1 MVAASGL
8 APPRLAVSCPRAA
21 GRGCGGHHRVGFLRS
36 APVAL
41 AGPAAAQL
49 RCCASTVDDGVV
61 SAAAAPKPRLPRVV
75 GMGSKLIG
83 CGSATPSLS
92 VSNDD
97 LSKIVE
103 TSDEWIAARTGI
115 RNRRVLSG
123 NETLRE
129 LSVQAAKKALEMAQV
144 NADDVDLVLLCTSTP
159 DDLFGG
165 AAQVLAE
172 VGCANAFGF
181 DITAACSGFIIGL
194 ITATRFIKGGGI
206 RNILVIGAD
215 ALSQFVDWTDRG
227 TCILFGDAAG
237 AVLVQACSADE
248 DGLLGFC
255 VQSDGNGQK
264 HLNCV
269 SSHVESI
276 LSKTNGVPSF
286 PPKKATFSNIE
297 MNGKEVFRFAVR
309 CVPQSIEKALE
320 EAGLPASS
328 IDWLLLHQA
337 NQRIIDAA
345 ASRLDIP
352 SDKVISNLANYG
364 NTSAAS
370 IPLALDEAVRAG
382 KVKAG
387 DVIAA
392 SGFGAGLTW
401 GSAIVKW
408 C

>member
-8 APPRLAVSCPRAA
+8 APPRAAAVCPRT
-21 GRGCGGHHRVGFLRS
+21 RCFPRTSFLRF
-36 APVAL
+36 APPVA
-41 AGPAAAQL
+41 PPPPQL
-49 RCCASTVDDGVV
+49 RCCSSTVDDGVV
-61 SAAAAPKPRLPRVV
+61 SAETSKPRLPRVV
-75 GMGSKLIG
+75 GMGSKLVG
-83 CGSATPSLS
+83 CGSAVPTLS

-103 TSDEWIAARTGI
+103 TSDDWIAARTGI

-123 NETLRE
+123 DETLRG
-129 LSVQAAKKALEMAQV
+129 LSVQAAQRALEMAQV
-144 NADDVDLVLLCTSTP
+144 KPEDVDLVLLCTSTP

-165 AAQVLAE
+165 AAQVSTE
-172 VGCANAFGF
+172 VGCRKAVGF

-194 ITATRFIKGGGI
+194 ITATRYIKGGGLQ
-206 RNILVIGAD
+206 NVLVIGAD
-215 ALSQFVDWTDRG
+215 ALSKFVDWTDRG

-255 VQSDGNGQK
+255 IQSDGNGQK
-264 HLNCV
+264 HLNARTLNDD
-269 SSHVESI
+269 SI
-276 LSKTNGVPSF
+276 LSKTNGVPGF
-286 PPKKATFSNIE
+286 PPRKATYSCIE

-370 IPLALDEAVRAG
+370 IPLALDEAVRSG
-382 KVKAG
+382 KVKTG
-387 DVIAA
+387 HIIAV

-408 C
+408 G

>member
-1 MVAASGL
+1 
-8 APPRLAVSCPRAA
+8 
-21 GRGCGGHHRVGFLRS
+21 
-36 APVAL
+36 
-41 AGPAAAQL
+41 
-49 RCCASTVDDGVV
+49 
-61 SAAAAPKPRLPRVV
+61 
-75 GMGSKLIG
+75 MGSKLTG

-92 VSNDD
+92 ISNDD
-97 LSKIVE
+97 LSKIVD

-165 AAQVLAE
+165 AAQILSE
-172 VGCANAFGF
+172 VGCTNAFGF
-181 DITAACSGFIIGL
+181 DITAACSGFIVGL

-206 RNILVIGAD
+206 QNVLVIGAD

-269 SSHVESI
+269 SSNIESI

-286 PPKKATFSNIE
+286 PPKKATFSRIE

-401 GSAIVKW
+401 GSAILKW
-408 C
+408 G

>member
-1 MVAASGL
+1 METKQFYVARSDA
-8 APPRLAVSCPRAA
+8 
-21 GRGCGGHHRVGFLRS
+21 HHRSEAS
-36 APVAL
+36 AL
-41 AGPAAAQL
+41 W
-49 RCCASTVDDGVV
+49 
-61 SAAAAPKPRLPRVV
+61 VV

-83 CGSATPSLS
+83 SGSATPSLCI
-92 VSNDD
+92 SNDD
-97 LSKIVE
+97 LSKFVE

-123 NETLRE
+123 GETLGG
-129 LSVQAAKKALEMAQV
+129 LSVKAAQRALEMAQV
-144 NADDVDLVLLCTSTP
+144 RPEDVDLVLFCTSTP

-165 AAQVLAE
+165 AGRVLAE
-172 VGCANAFGF
+172 VGCTNAFGF
-181 DITAACSGFIIGL
+181 DITAACSGFIVGL

-206 RNILVIGAD
+206 QNVLVVGAD
-215 ALSQFVDWTDRG
+215 ALSQYVDWTDRG

-237 AVLVQACSADE
+237 AVLVQSCNADE

-255 VQSDGNGQK
+255 VQSDGHGQK
-264 HLNCV
+264 HLHC
-269 SSHVESI
+269 SSSNADSI
-276 LSKTNGVPSF
+276 LSKTNGVPGF
-286 PPKKATFSNIE
+286 PPKKTNFSCIE

-345 ASRLDIP
+345 ASRLSIP
-352 SDKVISNLANYG
+352 SEKVISNLANYG

-370 IPLALDEAVRAG
+370 IPLALDEAVRGG

-392 SGFGAGLTW
+392 SGFGAGLIW

-408 C
+408 G